1 MSLPTCNVLCKLYD
15 STGAPVEGAK
25 FTFTLNRYEVYQ
37 GYVVP
42 VETEV
47 TTNALGQATAAL
59 WPNELGSAQS
69 SYRVLIQPPEGK
81 TLRLSCSVPSAA
93 SADLEDIAEIPP
105 WDGKQDFATV
115 YASLQGFS
123 LTATSAA
130 TAAGNSAT
138 AAQASATASA
148 ASATAAA
155 SSSSSAQGH
164 ATAAANSAAAAQ
176 ASATGASNS
185 AASAIAIATDATKL
199 ATTNIAEA
207 VRALFTGAV
216 GGLSMRIFR
225 RNVGNTGE
233 DEVVSMPNVKAG
245 SASTADEAAAAKA
258 GSALATALTGKAN
271 VSGQEFTGAVRARQ
285 FLQSKAFGGGGSD
298 IAFMRSDDTYA
309 FASVFSPGAD
319 GINASSSGRGHVT
332 ENIYNP
338 DGSYWD
344 WDHHKNGDGVHFFNK
359 GQPRFGASNSW
370 TNTIDIPSGN
380 IADVPLVTGV
390 YRLLRGAGVIG
401 APGSMI
407 AAGFADVITLYRQM
421 FDGHRYIDTVRR
433 ASVTSH
439 AGPVQSG
446 GVWDRVR
453 EFNPGN
459 NTWSETSWRQ
469 IDGPAVIGAA
479 AAQIGIDAV
488 GIPVLM
494 SYQGAS
500 TVNPGDVVSGSDL
513 RYANASGAFA
523 SSPVPTGS
531 WKCIGMATTANA
543 LTKTTN
549 FLKVS

>member
-59 WPNELGSAQS
+59 WPNQLGSAQS
-69 SYRVLIQPPEGK
+69 SYLVLIQPPEGK
-81 TLRLSCSVPSAA
+81 TLRLSCVVPSAA
-93 SADLEDIAEIPP
+93 SADLINIASLPP

-123 LTATSAA
+123 LSATSAA

-138 AAQASATASA
+138 AAQASATAAA

-155 SSSSSAQGH
+155 SSSSVAQGL
-164 ATAAANSAAAAQ
+164 ANAASNSAAAAQ
-176 ASATGASNS
+176 ASASGASSS

-245 SASTADEAAAAKA
+245 SATTADEAAAAKA
-258 GSALATALTGKAN
+258 GSALAAALTGKAN
-271 VSGQEFTGAVRARQ
+271 ISGQDFSGAVSVTGILGVRRAAATTS
-285 FLQSKAFGGGGSD
+285 FVGHVANGSYDFEFGTVFFSDQGGVNPAPGLTGSVVEYLR
-298 IAFMRSDDTYA
+298 RSNGT
-309 FASVFSPGAD
+309 VVEVRR
-319 GINASSSGRGHVT
+319 ISSSGVEYLVQG
-332 ENIYNP
+332 E
-338 DGSYWD
+338 G
-344 WDHHKNGDGVHFFNK
+344 
-359 GQPRFGASNSW
+359 RFGVNNSNI
-370 TNTIDIPSGN
+370 TDVPTAN
-380 IADVPLVTGV
+380 IADVPYVSGR
-390 YRLLRGAGVIG
+390 YLLNGYTIG
-401 APGSMI
+401 GTVLGSPAAMA
-407 AAGFADVITLYRQM
+407 AAGKADIIELDRSGFAGFGFRDTIRRLSVHDVN
-421 FDGHRYIDTVRR
+421 
-433 ASVTSH
+433 A
-439 AGPVQSG
+439 PVQDG
-446 GVWDRVR
+446 GIWERKGNWNGSSYVW
-453 EFNPGN
+453 
-459 NTWSETSWRQ
+459 TSWRQ
-469 IDGPAVIGAA
+469 LDGPAVIGAA
-479 AAQIGIDAV
+479 AAQIGVDGI

-531 WKCIGMATTANA
+531 WKCIGMATTGNA